1 MEHTYHRDQPY
12 VRREAVDTPWRTAA
26 VIAAGVAAVELFII
40 VVIGVVLGAKLL
52 TDSAEKAVITAT
64 TAAKTAAGTTP
75 AASKSSSSSSSSSK
89 KAGSAS
95 STPVAKLSRKK
106 TSVVV
111 LNGNGVPG
119 AAAVGAQRLRHFHY
133 IVAATGNAPRTDFNR
148 SLVMYRKGYEGEAIR
163 LAHDLH
169 IRRVAPLD
177 GLSLRDLQGGH
188 VALIIGG

>member
-1 MEHTYHRDQPY
+1 MEHAYHRDQPY

-64 TAAKTAAGTTP
+64 TAAKTAAGTTR
-75 AASKSSSSSSSSSK
+75 AASKSSSSSSK

>member
-1 MEHTYHRDQPY
+1 MEHAYHRDQPY

-26 VIAAGVAAVELFII
+26 IIAAGVAAVELFII

-75 AASKSSSSSSSSSK
+75 AASKSSSSSSSK

>member
-1 MEHTYHRDQPY
+1 MEHAYHRDQPY

-26 VIAAGVAAVELFII
+26 IIAAGVAAVELFII

-75 AASKSSSSSSSSSK
+75 AASKSSSTSSSK

>member
-1 MEHTYHRDQPY
+1 MEHAYHRDQPY

-26 VIAAGVAAVELFII
+26 IIAAGVAAVELFII

-75 AASKSSSSSSSSSK
+75 AASKSSSSSSK